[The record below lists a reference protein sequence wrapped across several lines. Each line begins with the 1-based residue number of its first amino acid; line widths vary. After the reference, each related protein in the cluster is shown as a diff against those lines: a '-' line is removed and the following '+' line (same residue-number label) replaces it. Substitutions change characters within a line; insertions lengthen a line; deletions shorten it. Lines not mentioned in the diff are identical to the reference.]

1 MVGEKKSSGLGR
13 KMVFLEGGTTTTAA
27 TTATTALAGMHF
39 KDNKDGSNFPL
50 KKISQTDVEL
60 FFFSFGQT

>member
-1 MVGEKKSSGLGR
+1 M
-13 KMVFLEGGTTTTAA
+13 EGGTTTTAA
-27 TTATTALAGMHF
+27 TTATATTTTATTTTALAGMHF